1 MIVESSNSDLI
12 ALQARQDMLKC
23 LLRGKNVLICIYP
36 YLLLLNLKLKSAEWG
51 SPNSF
56 CVTNSISSS
65 LALLDGSEG
74 PVYLLISEYLIDG
87 SGLDLIQHVKSFS
100 TDHKCILILTHNHRV
115 FVQQAMQAGA
125 NGVVLESS
133 IGRTGALIY
142 AVEQSLKGY
151 NFVDPAFEAER
162 ERNKQFAMQREELT
176 LRETEILQL
185 VAEGLSNSEIGERLN
200 IAASTARDHVHE
212 ILRRLGVK
220 NRAAAAVE
228 GLRQG
233 YCR

>member
-12 ALQARQDMLKC
+12 VLRARLDMLKC
-23 LLRGKNVLICIYP
+23 LLRGKNLLICVYP
-36 YLLLLNLKLKSAEWG
+36 YLLLLNLKLKAAEGGSA
-51 SPNSF
+51 NSF

-65 LALLDGSEG
+65 LALLGESDG
-74 PVYLLISEYLIDG
+74 PVCLLISEYLIDG
-87 SGLDLIQHVKSFS
+87 SGLDLIQHVKSCS

-115 FVQQAMQAGA
+115 FVQQAMRAGA

-142 AVEQSLKGY
+142 AVEQSLKGF

-162 ERNKQFAMQREELT
+162 NKQVAMQPEELT

>member
-1 MIVESSNSDLI
+1 MIAENSDADLI
-12 ALQARQDMLKC
+12 VLQARQDMLKC
-23 LLRGKNVLICIYP
+23 LLRGKNVLICVYP
-36 YLLLLNLKLKSAEWG
+36 YLLLLNLKLKAAEGSSA
-51 SPNSF
+51 NSF

-65 LALLDGSEG
+65 LALLGESEK

-87 SGLDLIQHVKSFS
+87 SGLDLIQHVKSYS

-115 FVQQAMQAGA
+115 FVQQAMRAGA

-142 AVEQSLKGY
+142 AVEQILKGF
-151 NFVDPAFEAER
+151 NFVDPAFEV
-162 ERNKQFAMQREELT
+162 ERNKQFAMQPEELT

>member
-1 MIVESSNSDLI
+1 MIAENSDADLI
-12 ALQARQDMLKC
+12 VLQARQDMLKC
-23 LLRGKNVLICIYP
+23 VLRGKNVLISVYP
-36 YLLLLNLKLKSAEWG
+36 YLLLLSLKLKAAEGSSA
-51 SPNSF
+51 NSF

-65 LALLDGSEG
+65 LALLGESEE

-87 SGLDLIQHVKSFS
+87 SGLDLIQHVKSCS

-115 FVQQAMQAGA
+115 FVQQAVRAGA

-142 AVEQSLKGY
+142 AVEQCLKGF
-151 NFVDPAFEAER
+151 NFVDPAFEF
-162 ERNKQFAMQREELT
+162 ERNKQFAMQPEELT

-200 IAASTARDHVHE
+200 IAVSTARDHVHE

>member
-1 MIVESSNSDLI
+1 MIGESSNSDLI
-12 ALQARQDMLKC
+12 VLRARLDMLKC
-23 LLRGKNVLICIYP
+23 LLRGKNLLICVYP
-36 YLLLLNLKLKSAEWG
+36 YLLLLNLKLKSAEGG
-51 SPNSF
+51 SANSF

-65 LALLDGSEG
+65 LALLGESEG
-74 PVYLLISEYLIDG
+74 PVCLLISEYLIDG
-87 SGLDLIQHVKSFS
+87 SGLDLIQHVKSCS

-115 FVQQAMQAGA
+115 FVQQAMRAGA

-142 AVEQSLKGY
+142 AVEQSLKGF
-151 NFVDPAFEAER
+151 NFVDPAFDA
-162 ERNKQFAMQREELT
+162 ERNKQVAMQPEELT

>member
-12 ALQARQDMLKC
+12 VLRARLDMIKC
-23 LLRGKNVLICIYP
+23 LLRGKNLLICVYP
-36 YLLLLNLKLKSAEWG
+36 YLLLLNLKLKAAEGG
-51 SPNSF
+51 SENSF

-65 LALLDGSEG
+65 LALLGESDG
-74 PVYLLISEYLIDG
+74 PVCLLISEYLIDG
-87 SGLDLIQHVKSFS
+87 SGLDLIQHVKSCS

-115 FVQQAMQAGA
+115 FVQQAMRAGA

-142 AVEQSLKGY
+142 AVEQSLKGF

-162 ERNKQFAMQREELT
+162 NKQVAMQPEELT

>member
-12 ALQARQDMLKC
+12 VLRARLDMLKC
-23 LLRGKNVLICIYP
+23 LLKGKNLLICVYP
-36 YLLLLNLKLKSAEWG
+36 YLLLLNLKLKAAEGGSA
-51 SPNSF
+51 NSF

-65 LALLDGSEG
+65 LALLGESDG
-74 PVYLLISEYLIDG
+74 PVCLLISEYLIDG
-87 SGLDLIQHVKSFS
+87 SGLDLIQHVKSCS

-115 FVQQAMQAGA
+115 FVQQAMRAGA

-142 AVEQSLKGY
+142 AVEQSLKGF

-162 ERNKQFAMQREELT
+162 NKQVAMQPEELT

>member
-1 MIVESSNSDLI
+1 MIAENSDADLI
-12 ALQARQDMLKC
+12 VLQARQDMLKC
-23 LLRGKNVLICIYP
+23 LLRGKNVLISVYP
-36 YLLLLNLKLKSAEWG
+36 YLLLLSLKLKAAEGSSA
-51 SPNSF
+51 NSF

-65 LALLDGSEG
+65 LALLGESEE

-87 SGLDLIQHVKSFS
+87 SGLDLIQHVKSCS

-115 FVQQAMQAGA
+115 FVQQAMRVGA
-125 NGVVLESS
+125 NGVDLESS

-142 AVEQSLKGY
+142 AVEQSLKGF
-151 NFVDPAFEAER
+151 NFVDPAFEV
-162 ERNKQFAMQREELT
+162 ERNKQFAMQPEELT

-200 IAASTARDHVHE
+200 IAVSTARDHVHE

>member
-12 ALQARQDMLKC
+12 VLRARLDMLKC
-23 LLRGKNVLICIYP
+23 LLRGKNLLICVYP
-36 YLLLLNLKLKSAEWG
+36 YLLLLNLKLKAAEGGSA
-51 SPNSF
+51 NSF

-65 LALLDGSEG
+65 LALLGESEG
-74 PVYLLISEYLIDG
+74 PVCLLISEYLIDG
-87 SGLDLIQHVKSFS
+87 SGLDLIQHVKSCS

-115 FVQQAMQAGA
+115 FVQQAMRAGA

-142 AVEQSLKGY
+142 AVEQSLKGF

-162 ERNKQFAMQREELT
+162 NKQVAMQPEELT

-200 IAASTARDHVHE
+200 IAASTARDHIHE

>member
-12 ALQARQDMLKC
+12 VLRARLDMLKC
-23 LLRGKNVLICIYP
+23 LLRGKNLLICVYP
-36 YLLLLNLKLKSAEWG
+36 YLLLLNLKLKAAEGGSA
-51 SPNSF
+51 NSF

-65 LALLDGSEG
+65 LALLGEREV
-74 PVYLLISEYLIDG
+74 PVCLLISEYLIDG
-87 SGLDLIQHVKSFS
+87 SGLDLIQHVKSCS

-115 FVQQAMQAGA
+115 FVQQAMRAGA

-142 AVEQSLKGY
+142 AVEQSLKGF

-162 ERNKQFAMQREELT
+162 NKQVAMQPEELT

>member
-1 MIVESSNSDLI
+1 MIAENSDADLI
-12 ALQARQDMLKC
+12 VLQARQDMLKC
-23 LLRGKNVLICIYP
+23 LLRGKNVLISVYP
-36 YLLLLNLKLKSAEWG
+36 YLLLLSLKLKAAEGSSA
-51 SPNSF
+51 NSF

-65 LALLDGSEG
+65 LALLGESEE

-87 SGLDLIQHVKSFS
+87 SGLDLIQHVKSCS

-115 FVQQAMQAGA
+115 FVQQAMRVGA

-142 AVEQSLKGY
+142 AVEQSLKGF
-151 NFVDPAFEAER
+151 NFVDPAFEV
-162 ERNKQFAMQREELT
+162 ERNKQFAMQPEELT

-200 IAASTARDHVHE
+200 IAVSTARDHVHE

>member
-12 ALQARQDMLKC
+12 VLRARLDMLKC
-23 LLRGKNVLICIYP
+23 LLRGKNLLICVYP
-36 YLLLLNLKLKSAEWG
+36 YLLLLNLKLKSAEGG
-51 SPNSF
+51 SANSF

-65 LALLDGSEG
+65 LALLGESDG
-74 PVYLLISEYLIDG
+74 PVCLLISEYLIDG
-87 SGLDLIQHVKSFS
+87 SGLDLIQHVKSCS

-115 FVQQAMQAGA
+115 FVQQAMRAGA

-142 AVEQSLKGY
+142 AVEQSLKGF

-162 ERNKQFAMQREELT
+162 NKQVAMQPEELT

>member
-1 MIVESSNSDLI
+1 MIAENSDADLI
-12 ALQARQDMLKC
+12 VLQARQDMLKC
-23 LLRGKNVLICIYP
+23 LLRGKNVLISVYP
-36 YLLLLNLKLKSAEWG
+36 YLLLLSLKLKAAEGSSA
-51 SPNSF
+51 NSF

-65 LALLDGSEG
+65 LALLGESEE

-87 SGLDLIQHVKSFS
+87 SGLDLIQHVKSCS

-115 FVQQAMQAGA
+115 FVQQAMRAGA

-142 AVEQSLKGY
+142 AVEQSLKGF
-151 NFVDPAFEAER
+151 NFVDPAFEV
-162 ERNKQFAMQREELT
+162 ERNKQFAMQPEELT

-200 IAASTARDHVHE
+200 IAVSTARDHVHE

>member
-12 ALQARQDMLKC
+12 VLRARLDMLKC
-23 LLRGKNVLICIYP
+23 LLRGKNLLICVYP
-36 YLLLLNLKLKSAEWG
+36 YLLLLNLKLKAAEGGSA
-51 SPNSF
+51 NSF

-65 LALLDGSEG
+65 LALLGESEG
-74 PVYLLISEYLIDG
+74 PVCLLISEYLIDG
-87 SGLDLIQHVKSFS
+87 SGLDLIQHVKSCS

-115 FVQQAMQAGA
+115 FVQQAMRAGA

-142 AVEQSLKGY
+142 AVEQSLKGF

-162 ERNKQFAMQREELT
+162 NKQVAMQPEELT

>member
-12 ALQARQDMLKC
+12 VLRARLDMLKC
-23 LLRGKNVLICIYP
+23 LLRGKNLLICVYP
-36 YLLLLNLKLKSAEWG
+36 YLLLLNLKLKAAEGGSA
-51 SPNSF
+51 NSF

-65 LALLDGSEG
+65 LALLGESDG

-87 SGLDLIQHVKSFS
+87 SGLDLIQHVKSCS

-115 FVQQAMQAGA
+115 FVQQAMRAGA

-142 AVEQSLKGY
+142 AVEQSLKGF

-162 ERNKQFAMQREELT
+162 NKQVAMQPEELT

>member
-12 ALQARQDMLKC
+12 VLRARLDMLKC
-23 LLRGKNVLICIYP
+23 LLRGKNLLICVYP
-36 YLLLLNLKLKSAEWG
+36 YLLLLNLKLKAAEGASA
-51 SPNSF
+51 NSF

-65 LALLDGSEG
+65 LALLGESDG
-74 PVYLLISEYLIDG
+74 PVCLLISEYLIDG
-87 SGLDLIQHVKSFS
+87 SGLDLIQHVKSCS

-115 FVQQAMQAGA
+115 FVQQAMRAGA

-142 AVEQSLKGY
+142 AVEQSLKGF

-162 ERNKQFAMQREELT
+162 NKQVAMQPEELT

>member
-12 ALQARQDMLKC
+12 VLRARLDMLKC
-23 LLRGKNVLICIYP
+23 LLRGKNLLICVYP
-36 YLLLLNLKLKSAEWG
+36 YLLLLNLKLKSAEGG
-51 SPNSF
+51 SANSF

-65 LALLDGSEG
+65 LALLGESEG
-74 PVYLLISEYLIDG
+74 PVCLLISEYLIDG
-87 SGLDLIQHVKSFS
+87 SGLDLIQHVKSCS

-115 FVQQAMQAGA
+115 FVQQAMRAGA

-133 IGRTGALIY
+133 IGRTGALVY
-142 AVEQSLKGY
+142 AVEQSLKGF

-162 ERNKQFAMQREELT
+162 NKQVAMQPEELT

>member
-1 MIVESSNSDLI
+1 MIAENSDADLI
-12 ALQARQDMLKC
+12 VLQARQDMLKC
-23 LLRGKNVLICIYP
+23 LLRGKNVLISVYP
-36 YLLLLNLKLKSAEWG
+36 YLLLLSLKLKAAEGSSA
-51 SPNSF
+51 NSF

-65 LALLDGSEG
+65 LALLGESEE

-87 SGLDLIQHVKSFS
+87 SGLDLIQHVKSCS

-115 FVQQAMQAGA
+115 FVQQAVRAGA

-142 AVEQSLKGY
+142 AVEQSLKGF
-151 NFVDPAFEAER
+151 NFVDPAFEVER
-162 ERNKQFAMQREELT
+162 KKQFAMQPEELT

-200 IAASTARDHVHE
+200 IAVSTARDHVHE

>member
-23 LLRGKNVLICIYP
+23 LLRGKNLLICVYP
-36 YLLLLNLKLKSAEWG
+36 YLLLLNLKLKAAEGGSA
-51 SPNSF
+51 NCF

-65 LALLDGSEG
+65 LALLGESEG
-74 PVYLLISEYLIDG
+74 PVCLLISEYLIDG
-87 SGLDLIQHVKSFS
+87 SGLDLIQHVKSCS

-115 FVQQAMQAGA
+115 FVQQAMRAGA

-142 AVEQSLKGY
+142 AVEQSLKGF

-162 ERNKQFAMQREELT
+162 NKQVAMQPEELT

>member
-12 ALQARQDMLKC
+12 VLRARLDMLKC
-23 LLRGKNVLICIYP
+23 LLRGKNLLICVYP
-36 YLLLLNLKLKSAEWG
+36 YLLLLNLKLKAAEGGSA
-51 SPNSF
+51 NSF

-65 LALLDGSEG
+65 LALLGESEG
-74 PVYLLISEYLIDG
+74 PVCLIISEYLIDG
-87 SGLDLIQHVKSFS
+87 SGLDLIQHVKSCS

-115 FVQQAMQAGA
+115 FVQQAMRAGA

-133 IGRTGALIY
+133 IGRTGALTY
-142 AVEQSLKGY
+142 AVEQSLKGF

-162 ERNKQFAMQREELT
+162 NKQVAMQPEELT

>member
-12 ALQARQDMLKC
+12 VLRARLDMLKC
-23 LLRGKNVLICIYP
+23 LLRGKNLLICVYP
-36 YLLLLNLKLKSAEWG
+36 YLLLLNLKLKAAEGASA
-51 SPNSF
+51 NSF

-65 LALLDGSEG
+65 LALLGESDG
-74 PVYLLISEYLIDG
+74 PVCLLISEYLIDG
-87 SGLDLIQHVKSFS
+87 SGLDLIQHVKSCS

-115 FVQQAMQAGA
+115 FVQQAMRAGA

-142 AVEQSLKGY
+142 AVEQSLKGF
-151 NFVDPAFEAER
+151 NFVDPAFEAK
-162 ERNKQFAMQREELT
+162 RNKQVAMQPEELT

>member
-12 ALQARQDMLKC
+12 VLRARLDMLKC
-23 LLRGKNVLICIYP
+23 LLRGKNLLICVYP
-36 YLLLLNLKLKSAEWG
+36 YLLLLNLKLKAAEGGSA
-51 SPNSF
+51 NSF

-65 LALLDGSEG
+65 LALLGESEG
-74 PVYLLISEYLIDG
+74 PVCLLISEYLIDG
-87 SGLDLIQHVKSFS
+87 SGLDLIQHVKSCS

-115 FVQQAMQAGA
+115 FVQQAMRAGA

-142 AVEQSLKGY
+142 AVEQSLKGF

-162 ERNKQFAMQREELT
+162 NKQVAMQPEELT

-185 VAEGLSNSEIGERLN
+185 VAEGLSKSEIGERLN

>member
-12 ALQARQDMLKC
+12 VLRARLDMLKC
-23 LLRGKNVLICIYP
+23 LLRGKNLLICVYP
-36 YLLLLNLKLKSAEWG
+36 YLLLLNLKLKSAEGG
-51 SPNSF
+51 SANSF

-65 LALLDGSEG
+65 LALLGESEG
-74 PVYLLISEYLIDG
+74 PVCLLISEYLIDG
-87 SGLDLIQHVKSFS
+87 SGLDLIQHVKSCS

-115 FVQQAMQAGA
+115 FVQQAMRAGA

-142 AVEQSLKGY
+142 AVEQSLKGF
-151 NFVDPAFEAER
+151 NFVDPAFDA
-162 ERNKQFAMQREELT
+162 ERNKQVAMQPEELT

>member
-12 ALQARQDMLKC
+12 VLRARLDMLKC
-23 LLRGKNVLICIYP
+23 LLRGKNLLICVYP
-36 YLLLLNLKLKSAEWG
+36 YLLLLNLKLKAAEGSSA
-51 SPNSF
+51 NSF

-65 LALLDGSEG
+65 LALLGESEG
-74 PVYLLISEYLIDG
+74 PVCLLISEYLIDG
-87 SGLDLIQHVKSFS
+87 SGLDLIQHVKSCS

-115 FVQQAMQAGA
+115 FVQQAMRAGA

-142 AVEQSLKGY
+142 AVEQSLKGF

-162 ERNKQFAMQREELT
+162 NKQVAMQPEELT

>member
-12 ALQARQDMLKC
+12 VLRARLDMLKC
-23 LLRGKNVLICIYP
+23 LLRGKNLLICVYP
-36 YLLLLNLKLKSAEWG
+36 YLLLLNLKLKAAEGG
-51 SPNSF
+51 SENSF

-65 LALLDGSEG
+65 LALLGESDG
-74 PVYLLISEYLIDG
+74 PVCLLISEYLIDG
-87 SGLDLIQHVKSFS
+87 SGLDLIQHVKSCS

-115 FVQQAMQAGA
+115 FVQQAMRAGA

-142 AVEQSLKGY
+142 AVEQSLKGF

-162 ERNKQFAMQREELT
+162 NKQVAMQPEELT

>member
-12 ALQARQDMLKC
+12 VLRARLDMLKC
-23 LLRGKNVLICIYP
+23 LLRGKNLLICVYP
-36 YLLLLNLKLKSAEWG
+36 YLLLLNLKLKAAEGGSA
-51 SPNSF
+51 NSF

-65 LALLDGSEG
+65 LALLGESDG
-74 PVYLLISEYLIDG
+74 PVCLLISEYLIDG
-87 SGLDLIQHVKSFS
+87 SGLDLIQHVKSCS

-115 FVQQAMQAGA
+115 FVQQAMRAGA

-142 AVEQSLKGY
+142 AVEQSLKGF

-162 ERNKQFAMQREELT
+162 NKQVAMQLEELT

>member
-1 MIVESSNSDLI
+1 MIAENSDADLI
-12 ALQARQDMLKC
+12 VLQARQDMLKC
-23 LLRGKNVLICIYP
+23 LLRGKNVLISVYP
-36 YLLLLNLKLKSAEWG
+36 YLLLLSLKLKAAEGSSA
-51 SPNSF
+51 NSF

-65 LALLDGSEG
+65 LALLGESEE

-87 SGLDLIQHVKSFS
+87 SGLDLIQHVKSCS

-115 FVQQAMQAGA
+115 FVQQAVRAGA

-142 AVEQSLKGY
+142 AVEQSLKGF
-151 NFVDPAFEAER
+151 NFVDPAFEV
-162 ERNKQFAMQREELT
+162 ERNKQFAMQPEELT

-200 IAASTARDHVHE
+200 IAVSTARDHVHE

>member
-12 ALQARQDMLKC
+12 VLRARLDMLKC
-23 LLRGKNVLICIYP
+23 LLRGKNLLICVYP
-36 YLLLLNLKLKSAEWG
+36 YLLLLNLKLKSAEGG
-51 SPNSF
+51 SANSF

-65 LALLDGSEG
+65 LALLGESEG
-74 PVYLLISEYLIDG
+74 PVCLLISEYLIDG
-87 SGLDLIQHVKSFS
+87 SGLDLIQHVKSCS

-115 FVQQAMQAGA
+115 FVQQAMRAGA

-142 AVEQSLKGY
+142 AVEQSLKGF

-162 ERNKQFAMQREELT
+162 NKQVAMQPEELT